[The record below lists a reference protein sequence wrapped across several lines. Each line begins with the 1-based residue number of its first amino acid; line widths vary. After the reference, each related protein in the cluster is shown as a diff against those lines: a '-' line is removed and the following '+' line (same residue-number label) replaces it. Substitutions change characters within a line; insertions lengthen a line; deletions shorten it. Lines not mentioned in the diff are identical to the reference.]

1 MAKYSVSFVIEGTML
16 ADDVELYD
24 DTIESGI
31 LAGLS
36 EEGGS
41 YWGNRDV
48 DTKIRELK
56 IKEIEERDTGFECP
70 ECGSDESFT
79 LTGEGIIT
87 VTKSRTEPEKVEVL
101 KGYGWEAIG
110 CNECGVIGEIKEFR
124 KEE

>member
-1 MAKYSVSFVIEGTML
+1 MAKYRVSFVIEGTML

-24 DTIESGI
+24 DTIEEGI

-56 IKEIEERDTGFECP
+56 IEETEEHDTGFECP
-70 ECGSDESFT
+70 ECGSGESFT
-79 LTGEGIIT
+79 LTGEGIMT
-87 VTKSRTEPEKVEVL
+87 VTKSRTEPDKVKVL
-101 KGYGWEAIG
+101 NCYGWEAIG
-110 CNECGVIGEIKEFR
+110 CDGCGVTGEIKKFK